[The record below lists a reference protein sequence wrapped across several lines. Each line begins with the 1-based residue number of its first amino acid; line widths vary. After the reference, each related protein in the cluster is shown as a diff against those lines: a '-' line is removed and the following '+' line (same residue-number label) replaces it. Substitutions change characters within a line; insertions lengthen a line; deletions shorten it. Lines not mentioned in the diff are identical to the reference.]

1 MSGAEAG
8 GRRRAGPGAAAR
20 PLDGL
25 TVLVTAGPTREH
37 LDPVRFLS
45 NPSSG
50 RMGYAVA
57 EEAAARGARVM
68 LVSGPTELADPAGVE
83 TERVT
88 SAEEMLAACR
98 RRFAACDVL
107 VAVAAV
113 ADLRPARRHAEKQ
126 PKQSIPLTLELERTP
141 DVVATLAAEK
151 GGRFVVGF
159 AAETGELVAAAA
171 AKMARKGL
179 DLIVANDVGE
189 PGLGFGAAANRVV
202 ILAPDGSREE
212 LGPAPK
218 RAIAA
223 GIWDAVAAR
232 L

>member
-1 MSGAEAG
+1 MSG
-8 GRRRAGPGAAAR
+8 R
-20 PLDGL
+20 PLAGL
-25 TVLVTAGPTREH
+25 RVLVTAGPTREH

-50 RMGYAVA
+50 RMGYALA
-57 EEAAARGARVM
+57 EEAAARGARVA
-68 LVSGPTELADPAGVE
+68 LVSGPTALDDPAGVE

-113 ADLRPARRHAEKQ
+113 ADLRPARRHAQKQ
-126 PKQSIPLTLELERTP
+126 KKESIALTLELERTP

-159 AAETGELVAAAA
+159 AAETRDLLESAA

-179 DLIVANDVGE
+179 DMIVANDVGA
-189 PGLGFGAAANRVV
+189 PGVGFGSTENRVV
-202 ILAPDGSREE
+202 VLALDGSRVE

-223 GIWDAVAAR
+223 GIWDLVAAR